1 MLKTSRD
8 ISEEI
13 SKGAVNAFL
22 GEGVLFDGNLVFDGI
37 VRIDGTFR
45 GTIKSND
52 TLIIADTGK
61 VEATIEVATAKISG
75 TFEGDLYAS
84 KKIEL
89 YSSANVSGTLRADIL
104 KVEEGVTL
112 NGNIQMGKGSLVVDG
127 SKSGLGSANT
137 DTGTGSHSVT
147 GNNQSKNGV
156 LRTAKSKKR

>member
-22 GEGVLFDGNLVFDGI
+22 GEGVFFDGNLVFDGI

-45 GTIKSND
+45 GSIKSND

-75 TFEGDLYAS
+75 TFEGELIAS

-89 YSSANVSGTLRADIL
+89 YSAANVSGTLRSDIL
-104 KVEEGVTL
+104 KVEEGATL
-112 NGNIQMGKGSLVVDG
+112 NGNIQMGVGSLVVDG
-127 SKSGLGSANT
+127 AAASGGNTSKDNQNANE
-137 DTGTGSHSVT
+137 
-147 GNNQSKNGV
+147 KNGV
-156 LRTAKSKKR
+156 LRTSKSKRR

>member
-1 MLKTSRD
+1 MLKTSKD

-45 GTIKSND
+45 GSIKSSD
-52 TLIIADTGK
+52 TLIIADTGN

-75 TFEGDLYAS
+75 TFNGDLYAS
-84 KKIEL
+84 KKVEL
-89 YSSANVSGTLRADIL
+89 YSAANVSGTIRSDIL

-112 NGNIQMGKGSLVVDG
+112 NGSIQMGKGGLVIDTPQDA
-127 SKSGLGSANT
+127 LGSN
-137 DTGTGSHSVT
+137 DKPKLNVPQR
-147 GNNQSKNGV
+147 NSKQ
-156 LRTAKSKKR
+156 KKR